1 MAKHNV
7 RPLKPV
13 DHVGYE
19 PVMLGVSKARAMAWV
34 LEQLGQADG
43 AGNSLL
49 HALEDTGAPEETRG
63 WLHTVVA
70 DALYVAP
77 DDIERE
83 YRKLGTNLLAKETAQ
98 AEVERLLRSDPTP
111 KDGA

>member
-1 MAKHNV
+1 MAKHSV

-43 AGNSLL
+43 AGNNLL

-70 DALYVAP
+70 DAPSTWRWMTSSAS
-77 DDIERE
+77 I
-83 YRKLGTNLLAKETAQ
+83 G
-98 AEVERLLRSDPTP
+98 SS
-111 KDGA
+111 G